1 MIRKLFLAL
10 LPLAFATPTATMAAD
25 AADAY
30 PSSPINIIAPFP
42 PGGGTDSM
50 TRLVSTHLAQ
60 STGWNV
66 IAENRA
72 GAGGTI
78 GIASAARATP
88 NGYQLVMGQVDNL
101 AVAPWL
107 YPNLSY
113 DSVKDFAPIVN
124 VAGTSVIIV
133 TRADS
138 PYKTLEDMIKAA
150 KEKPGS
156 IDYGSPGA
164 GTITHLAAVLL
175 QEQAG
180 ITLQHVPYKGSAPAM
195 ADLLSGQVPILFTS
209 LPSAFG
215 QLKAGS
221 IRALAVTS
229 SKRSA
234 IAPDVPT
241 VAERG
246 YKDFD
251 VTVWYGLLAPAGTPD
266 AIVQKVNAEMN
277 KILATDEMKKAMGAQ
292 GAEPLGGTSA
302 EFAKTIE
309 RDRKKWGPI
318 VEASGAKTK

>member
-1 MIRKLFLAL
+1 MIRKLLFAL
-10 LPLAFATPTATMAAD
+10 LPLVVAAPTLADTYPTA
-25 AADAY
+25 
-30 PSSPINIIAPFP
+30 PINIVAPFP

-50 TRLVSTHLAQ
+50 TRLVSNHLAQ
-60 STGWNV
+60 ATGWNV
-66 IAENRA
+66 ITENRA

-78 GIASAARATP
+78 GIASAARGTP

-124 VAGTSVIIV
+124 VAGTSVIVV
-133 TRADS
+133 TRSDS
-138 PYKTLEDMIKAA
+138 PYKTLDDMIKKA
-150 KEKPGS
+150 KEQPGS
-156 IDYGSPGA
+156 VDYGSPGA

-180 ITLQHVPYKGSAPAM
+180 ITMQHVPYKGSAPAM

-215 QLKAGS
+215 QLTAGS

-234 IAPDVPT
+234 VLPDVPT
-241 VAERG
+241 VAELG
-246 YKDFD
+246 YPGFD

-266 AIVQKVNAEMN
+266 AIVEKLNAEVN
-277 KILATDEMKKAMGAQ
+277 KILSSEDLKKAMNAQ
-292 GAEPLGGTSA
+292 GAEPLGGTPATFA
-302 EFAKTIE
+302 ETIA
-309 RDRKKWGPI
+309 RDYEKWGPI
-318 VEASGAKTK
+318 VEASGAKSK

>member
-1 MIRKLFLAL
+1 MIRKLLLAL
-10 LPLAFATPTATMAAD
+10 LPLAFATPSMAD
-25 AADAY
+25 TY
-30 PSSPINIIAPFP
+30 PTSPINIIAPFP

-50 TRLVSTHLAQ
+50 TRLVSNHLAQ

-78 GIASAARATP
+78 GIASAARGTP

-107 YPNLSY
+107 YSNLSY

-124 VAGTSVIIV
+124 VAGTSVVIV
-133 TRADS
+133 TRTDS
-138 PYKTLEDMIKAA
+138 PYKTLQDMIKAA

-234 IAPDVPT
+234 ITPDVPT
-241 VAERG
+241 VAELG

-251 VTVWYGLLAPAGTPD
+251 VTVWYGLLAPAGTPE
-266 AIVQKVNAEMN
+266 AIVQKVNAEVN
-277 KILATDEMKKAMGAQ
+277 KILTTDEMKKAMGAQ

-302 EFAKTIE
+302 EFAETIA

-318 VEASGAKTK
+318 VEASGAKSK

>member
-1 MIRKLFLAL
+1 MIRKLLFAL
-10 LPLAFATPTATMAAD
+10 LPLVVAAPTLADTYPTA
-25 AADAY
+25 
-30 PSSPINIIAPFP
+30 PINIVAPFP

-50 TRLVSTHLAQ
+50 TRLVSNHLAQ
-60 STGWNV
+60 ATGWNV
-66 IAENRA
+66 ITENRA

-78 GIASAARATP
+78 GIASAVRGTP

-107 YPNLSY
+107 YPSLSY

-124 VAGTSVIIV
+124 VAGTSVIVV
-133 TRADS
+133 TRTDS
-138 PYKTLEDMIKAA
+138 PYKTLDDMIKKA
-150 KEKPGS
+150 KEQPGS
-156 IDYGSPGA
+156 VDYGSPGA

-180 ITLQHVPYKGSAPAM
+180 ITMQHVPYKGSAPAM

-215 QLKAGS
+215 QLTAGS

-234 IAPDVPT
+234 VLPDVPT
-241 VAERG
+241 VAELG
-246 YKDFD
+246 YPGFD

-266 AIVQKVNAEMN
+266 AIVEKLNAEVN
-277 KILATDEMKKAMGAQ
+277 KILSSEDLKKAMNAQ
-292 GAEPLGGTSA
+292 GAEPLGGTPATFA
-302 EFAKTIE
+302 ETIA
-309 RDRKKWGPI
+309 RDYEKWGPI
-318 VEASGAKTK
+318 VEASGAKSK